1 MVARLSLRPDL
12 DQNVDGPPLYIT
24 GVLPEITP
32 RLAYEGRLQIHNAI
46 GRCSVQ
52 IMAGSDPLPPGS
64 TVYIDHAT
72 QQIVVAWP
80 EYSQYVTPLE
90 NPGFETGDASGWT
103 FVPRGGWRA
112 PVIDTAYRYE
122 GACSLKWPGGR
133 GMGSEG
139 GIEVEAWNNTIGP
152 CLPGQRVTTRF
163 RGMYNPAGHHFG
175 SQYRALVRFVDV
187 AGNPIGAPQRG
198 QVVKGRG
205 QNGRW
210 NDASVSASGPSG
222 TAGVQLGAW
231 LTGSNAATWM
241 DAASWDVPS
250 EIGVAKV
257 GVYRLV
263 LRVRDS
269 AGRSAIWSGVLGELT
284 VYFTSHLYTIDAP
297 VESAIASATIVGF
310 IHKNSFVSSP
320 EVSELA
326 LQQAAIVGFV
336 HRGSPT
342 AIASDGAEQMAT
354 ITAFLHRTTPTF
366 QVSDSALQLSEITG
380 FIHKNQPVTSPIDAA
395 NVSAQITGF
404 IHAS

>member
-1 MVARLSLRPDL
+1 MTARLSLRPDL
-12 DQNVDGPPLYIT
+12 DQDVDGPPLYIT

-52 IMAGSDPLPPGS
+52 IMPGSDPLPPGS

-90 NPGFETGDASGWT
+90 NPGFETGDTSGWT

-112 PVIDTAYRYE
+112 PIIDTAYRYE
-122 GACSLKWPGGR
+122 GARSLKWPGGR

-163 RGMYNPAGHHFG
+163 RGMYNPAGHNFG
-175 SQYRALVRFVDV
+175 SQYRALVRFVDA
-187 AGNPIGAPQRG
+187 AGNPIGASQRG
-198 QVVKGRG
+198 QVIKGRG

-210 NDASVSASGPSG
+210 KDASVSASGPSG

-250 EIGVAKV
+250 EIGVARV

-269 AGRSAIWSGVLGELT
+269 AGRTAIWSGVLGELT
-284 VYFTSHLYTIDAP
+284 VYFTSHLYAIEVEEPPIFLSPAIIGFEHKSNYVAFDIDEPALL
-297 VESAIASATIVGF
+297 VRSAIVGF
-310 IHKNSFVSSP
+310 IH
-320 EVSELA
+320 
-326 LQQAAIVGFV
+326 
-336 HRGSPT
+336 GST
-342 AIASDGAEQMAT
+342 
-354 ITAFLHRTTPTF
+354 LR
-366 QVSDSALQLSEITG
+366 
-380 FIHKNQPVTSPIDAA
+380 
-395 NVSAQITGF
+395 
-404 IHAS
+404 